1 MHYHLSNGERHQ
13 AYKEIVTEYNTIHQA
28 VSETAGE
35 ILSSQGGVIESL
47 YGATQ
52 AIVDKAHK
60 GVGMSQTGAYA
71 YANQGYDYRQI
82 LAVYYPRAAIAL
94 LESNR
99 TYAKGGENANRK
111 ILK

>member
-1 MHYHLSNGERHQ
+1 MSLLI
-13 AYKEIVTEYNTIHQA
+13 AIVQIGIEKIGWRT

-35 ILSSQGGVIESL
+35 ILSSQGGVVKSL

-71 YANQGYDYRQI
+71 YAAQGYDYRQI
-82 LAVYYPRAAIAL
+82 LRVYYPGVAIAL
-94 LESNR
+94 LES
-99 TYAKGGENANRK
+99 K
-111 ILK
+111 